1 MAFAFSFKL
10 SEMSIVEYSLFCAF
24 NVKVIPT
31 KLLIVG
37 FDFHGDFESINN
49 YQIDS

>member
-24 NVKVIPT
+24 NVSDTNK
-31 KLLIVG
+31 KLIV
-37 FDFHGDFESINN
+37 DFFMGIFE
-49 YQIDS
+49 